1 MAEIILTGFLYTVI
15 AIFALGLLSVA
26 FAPLLIIAY
35 SLIIGDK
42 DTARGAVILS
52 IIFYVP
58 AILLTYAVANL

>member
-1 MAEIILTGFLYTVI
+1 MAEIILTVFFYTVI
-15 AIFALGLLSVA
+15 TIFVLSLLSVA
-26 FAPLLIIAY
+26 FAPLLLIAY

-58 AILLTYAVANL
+58 TILLTYAVANL